1 MCGIAGACLAK
12 HQTLTLQ
19 QCQNMLSAIAHRG
32 PDGQGQLIDQQQ
44 ILLHSRLSIIDLK
57 TGQQPLYGDGLAVIA
72 NGEIY
77 NDPVLRKE
85 FAHYPFQTHSDCEAI
100 LPLWNKEKENY
111 PNSLRG
117 MYAIALF
124 DRLHKKQI
132 LSRDPFGIKP
142 LYYAELEQ
150 GLIYASEISALFATG
165 LINPVIH
172 QPALDQLLQLQ
183 FISGQKTIF
192 QGISRLLPGE
202 TIEVIDG
209 KIVNRQQIN
218 PYQEESIKELSEQE
232 AIAKLDQTL
241 EDSVSVHE
249 RSDVPFGLFLSSGID
264 STVILR
270 MMQRLGQKKRIKAW
284 TASFTVD
291 GKQDIVADE
300 TEQAKAMAEAVGA
313 EHHILSIN
321 EKMVWQN
328 LPKIIACM
336 DDPVADYAIIPT
348 WFLANEARSI
358 VKVILSG
365 EGGDELFAGY
375 GRYRKA
381 AKSVWL
387 GGKRLYRKGIFERDN
402 FFLHSVSSEW
412 KNYFRLQYKLQ
423 DKNDSRLK
431 NAQKI
436 DMNDWLPNDL
446 LIKLDRCL
454 MAHSIEGRVPFLDK
468 KIAAFA
474 FNLEDHLKIRN
485 GQGKWILRK
494 WLEWQFPLAQPF
506 AKKSG
511 FSVPIGLWIEQHANE
526 LAQAVFC
533 QTDIG
538 NKISLSN
545 VRSLFEKASGR
556 KERFMAWNI
565 LFYAIW
571 HQVHIVGKNPLGNVL
586 EVLMD

>member
-124 DRLHKKQI
+124 DRLHKKQF

-150 GLIYASEISALFATG
+150 GLIYASEISALFATS

-270 MMQRLGQKKRIKAW
+270 MMQRLGQEKRIKAW

-321 EKMVWQN
+321 EKIVWQN

-348 WFLANEARSI
+348 WLLAQEASKS

-365 EGGDELFAGY
+365 EGGDELFGGY

-381 AKSVWL
+381 QKPWWL
-387 GGKRLYRKGIFERDN
+387 GGRKLYKRGNFDGIDILRP
-402 FFLHSVSSEW
+402 SSNSWRQEIAQLE
-412 KNYFRLQYKLQ
+412 KNI
-423 DKNDSRLK
+423 
-431 NAQKI
+431 NAGFSAFKQAQAI
-436 DMNDWLPNDL
+436 DIASWLPNDL
-446 LIKLDRCL
+446 MIKLDRCL
-454 MAHSIEGRVPFLDK
+454 MAHGVEGRVPFLDK
-468 KIAAFA
+468 SVAQIAGQLPD
-474 FNLEDHLKIRN
+474 NLKIRDRK
-485 GQGKWILRK
+485 GKWLLRQ
-494 WLEWQFPLAQPF
+494 WLQKEMPQANPF
-506 AKKSG
+506 MAKKG
-511 FSVPIGLWIEQHANE
+511 FTVPIGHWIEQRAE
-526 LAQAVFC
+526 QLAPLIAKQEGIKEIAFPE
-533 QTDIG
+533 
-538 NKISLSN
+538 KILP
-545 VRSLFEKASGR
+545 LFQNASGR
-556 KERFMAWNI
+556 RERHAAWTL
-565 LFYAIW
+565 LFYALW
-571 HQVHIVGKNPLGNVL
+571 HQIHVVGKATDGDVF
-586 EVLMD
+586 EVLAD